1 MIPGKAIRV
10 MIVDDHDIVR
20 RGLELFLRVFDDL
33 VFVGE
38 ADNGETAINL
48 CGQVLPD
55 VVLMDMVMPKMDGA
69 TATRIIREQYPCTQV
84 IGLTSFKDDQYVL
97 NAVNAGAIGY
107 LLKDVSAGEL
117 AHAIRSA
124 YAGRSSLSTEA
135 AKALIEAANH
145 SFGNSPTL
153 TMRESEVLALMVEGL
168 NNIDIAKKLIIAPST
183 VKTHVSSILSKLEA
197 TNRTEAVSKA
207 VRLRLVSRV

>member
-1 MIPGKAIRV
+1 MIPTKTIRV

-33 VFVGE
+33 VLVGE
-38 ADNGETAINL
+38 ADNGEAAVKL
-48 CGQVLPD
+48 CGQVSPD

-69 TATRIIREQYPCTQV
+69 TATRIIREQYPSTQV

-107 LLKDVSAGEL
+107 LLKDVSASEL
-117 AHAIRSA
+117 AQAIRSA
-124 YAGRSSLSTEA
+124 YAGRSSLSPEA

-153 TMRESEVLALMVEGL
+153 TLRESEVLTLMVDGL
-168 NNIDIAKKLIIAPST
+168 NNIDIAKKLVIAPST

-197 TNRTEAVSKA
+197 SNRTEAVAKA
-207 VRLRLVSRV
+207 VHLRMVTRV

>member
-1 MIPGKAIRV
+1 MIPSKTIRV

-20 RGLELFLRVFDDL
+20 RGLELFLKVFDDL

-38 ADNGETAINL
+38 ADNGEAAIKL
-48 CGQVLPD
+48 CGEFLPD
-55 VVLMDMVMPKMDGA
+55 VILMDMVMPKMDGA
-69 TATRIIREQYPCTQV
+69 TATRIIREQFPGTQV

-107 LLKDVSAGEL
+107 LLKDVSASEL
-117 AHAIRSA
+117 AQAIRSA

-135 AKALIEAANH
+135 AKALIQAANH

-153 TMRESEVLALMVEGL
+153 TLRESEVLALMVDGL
-168 NNIDIAKKLIIAPST
+168 NNIDIAKKLVIAPST

-197 TNRTEAVSKA
+197 TNRTEAVAKA
-207 VRLRLVSRV
+207 VRLRMVARV

>member
-1 MIPGKAIRV
+1 MIPSKTIRV

-20 RGLELFLRVFDDL
+20 RGLELFLKVFDDL

-38 ADNGETAINL
+38 ADNGEAAIKL
-48 CGQVLPD
+48 CGEFLPD
-55 VVLMDMVMPKMDGA
+55 VILMDMVMPKMDGA
-69 TATRIIREQYPCTQV
+69 TATRIIREQFPGTQV
-84 IGLTSFKDDQYVL
+84 IGLTSFKDDQFVL

-107 LLKDVSAGEL
+107 LLKDVSASEL
-117 AHAIRSA
+117 AQAIRSA

-135 AKALIEAANH
+135 AKALIQAANH

-153 TMRESEVLALMVEGL
+153 TLRESEVLALMVDGL
-168 NNIDIAKKLIIAPST
+168 NNIDIAKKLVIAPST

-197 TNRTEAVSKA
+197 TNRTEAVAKA
-207 VRLRLVSRV
+207 VRLRMVARV